1 MCPIPLCFPKTNGVS
16 GMELEIHRLVEK
28 ADEPKTAKE
37 QQGSLPVGGVPGT
50 VRNMDTRDVAWWRG
64 RGGLL
69 HVCGRRSWPV
79 CSIR

>member
-1 MCPIPLCFPKTNGVS
+1 
-16 GMELEIHRLVEK
+16 MELEIHRLVEK

-37 QQGSLPVGGVPGT
+37 HQGSLPVGGVPGT